1 MTLLKQQIKKGKSKT
16 KKMKYLFY
24 ILFFCIIAPNAFA
37 EGMVFNFKSPV
48 FNGIGFSAHALTIE
62 NQEFSRKAAIKE
74 KEAGALRQEIR
85 DAGNTNYAKF
95 IKNIE
100 SRIYAQLSKN
110 LTDSL
115 FGESCGTTYDGL
127 GVVVP
132 PTDKVGQGDTV
143 GVGSCSGTVTFEG
156 TTISYEKNTTTDVVT
171 LTIDGADGKST
182 ITVPL
187 NDFQF

>member
-1 MTLLKQQIKKGKSKT
+1 
-16 KKMKYLFY
+16 MKHLFY
-24 ILFFCIIAPNAFA
+24 ILFFCVITSNAFA
-37 EGMVFNFKSPV
+37 EPLVHRFLSPA
-48 FNGIGFSAHALTIE
+48 FTGLGFSAHALTIE
-62 NQEFSRKAAIKE
+62 DQEFSRKAALKE
-74 KEAGALRQEIR
+74 KQAAAVRQAIR

-100 SRIYAQLSKN
+100 SRIYAQLSKD

-127 GVVVP
+127 GVAVP
-132 PTDKVGQGDTV
+132 PTDKVGQGDLE

-156 TTISYEKNTTTDVVT
+156 TTISYEKNTTTDIVT